1 MNGSKLQ
8 SEHIILD
15 KRKKSLAK
23 AKIDIGRYYDDVF
36 EMIPQGIEHAIHAW
50 ELGQMLKYEFN
61 VTPYE
66 EALRVIRAMQA
77 DGYLIMEFNGMFY
90 RPEKFEDISQAYGY
104 PFARSI
110 WYSDF
115 WYF

>member
-1 MNGSKLQ
+1 MNESKSQ
-8 SEHIILD
+8 RESIMLD
-15 KRKKSLAK
+15 KEKKNLAK
-23 AKIDIGRYYDDVF
+23 AKIDIGRHYDDVF
-36 EMIPQGIEHAIHAW
+36 EMIPKGLNHAIFAW
-50 ELGQMLKYEFN
+50 ELGRMLKYEFN
-61 VTPYE
+61 ITPYE

-90 RPEKFEDISQAYGY
+90 RPETFEDISDAYGY